1 MKDFC
6 LDPHVFARAYRD
18 GAAVT
23 PTPFALAAF
32 TAWIDSEF
40 NAIPCEV
47 QFWSGDISLAEC
59 KATFAKCGTLNIST
73 ANSSHPFLTEHQN
86 ARFRAVHDWHHIET
100 GADDSLEGEH
110 STYCHA
116 ASIAPL
122 NIGWILFSEIVL
134 QAAAFIYFGKFQA
147 QKLVKV
153 GGF

>member
-1 MKDFC
+1 MEDC
-6 LDPHVFARAYRD
+6 RLDPYVFARAYRD

-23 PTPFALAAF
+23 PTPSALAAF

-40 NAIPCEV
+40 QAIPCEV
-47 QFWSGDISLAEC
+47 QFWSGDISLSEC
-59 KATFAKCGTLNIST
+59 KEHFAKCGTLNIST
-73 ANSSHPFLTEHQN
+73 ANSSHPFLTEQHN

-100 GADDSLEGEH
+100 GSNDSLEGEH

-116 ASIAPL
+116 AAIAPHA
-122 NIGWILFSEIVL
+122 ISWILFSEIVL
-134 QAAAFIYFGKFQA
+134 QAAASIYFKEFQA